1 MTGKIR
7 FEQVS
12 TRFKWLLVSGA
23 MVSLAACAT
32 TSPNQVPPSPG
43 PVAEIP
49 APLPEGPVTNVPDP
63 VAQAPDKNEPVS
75 APTPDPVMEQVVTR
89 DGITPPH
96 MAGRD
101 LKRMAI
107 LLPFSSKSSRLRA
120 EAASMLKAA
129 ELAVFNRDEAD
140 VVLMALDT
148 GGTESGAS
156 SAAEAALK
164 SGVDVILGPVLSRSV
179 SGASRRARRKDVPVI
194 AFSTDQKVAGGGT
207 YLLSFP
213 PEAEVK
219 RIVDYATSTGAANF
233 AFIGPQSEY
242 GRRVL
247 AEYQSA
253 VRENGGELRESES
266 YDGDDITVMQGPAR
280 KIASAY
286 KAHKETATPED
297 RQHFEALILP
307 EGGIPLRSLA
317 PLLPYYDI
325 DPEQV
330 QFLGTSLWHKEE
342 VVREPAI
349 NGGIFAGPDKNAR
362 QGFLSQYDR
371 QFGEDPSRLASLAY
385 DAVNIGAVV
394 ADGTV
399 RTRRRRAEDPVG
411 FFGADGLVRWGADG
425 KPDRGLAVYQIQNGR
440 FVIIDPAPS
449 RAPGPT

>member
-7 FEQVS
+7 FEQVG
-12 TRFKWLLVSGA
+12 TKLKWLLVSGA
-23 MVSLAACAT
+23 MVTLAACAT
-32 TSPNQVPPSPG
+32 TQPNQPAQGPG
-43 PVAEIP
+43 PVAQ
-49 APLPEGPVTNVPDP
+49 LPGPVQAEP
-63 VAQAPDKNEPVS
+63 VVETPSPVVEAPIVNEPV
-75 APTPDPVMEQVVTR
+75 ATPTPDPIIEQIVTR

-96 MAGRD
+96 MSGRD

-107 LLPFSSKSSRLRA
+107 LLPFSAKSSRLRA

-129 ELAVFNRDEAD
+129 ELAVFNRDDAD

-156 SAAEAALK
+156 SAADAALK

-179 SGASRRARRKDVPVI
+179 SGAARRARRKDVPVI

-219 RIVDYATSTGAANF
+219 RIVDYAASTGAANF
-233 AFIGPQSEY
+233 AYIGPQSEY

-247 AEYQSA
+247 AQYQTS
-253 VRENGGELRESES
+253 VRNNGGDLRESES

-286 KAHKETATPED
+286 KSHKETAAPED

-349 NGGIFAGPDKNAR
+349 NGGIFAGPDQNAR
-362 QGFLSQYDR
+362 QSFKSNYDR

-399 RTRRRRAEDPVG
+399 RTRRMRAEDPTG